1 MRRTNPFE
9 PLEPIEP
16 AEPLWHAIKGQH
28 APWTN
33 LIPMTG
39 YHFRTSG
46 FFYFSCCVCY
56 NKVIFWIRVS
66 CYIKEI
72 YYDGK
77 EVLHPDLWLT
87 ICYKS
92 VYVMFSDFIAFHH
105 AKEVVA
111 KKATT
116 SF

>member
-1 MRRTNPFE
+1 MDEPDLDDCIPF
-9 PLEPIEP
+9 PVIG
-16 AEPLWHAIKGQH
+16 I
-28 APWTN
+28 
-33 LIPMTG
+33 
-39 YHFRTSG
+39 
-46 FFYFSCCVCY
+46 FYFSLCVCY

-77 EVLHPDLWLT
+77 EVLHLDLWLT
-87 ICYKS
+87 ICDKS
-92 VYVMFSDFIAFHH
+92 VYVIFSDFIAFRHE
-105 AKEVVA
+105 KEVVA